1 MDLGLNGKK
10 VIMSGGSHGIGL
22 EILKIMT
29 AEGADVAFLSR
40 DQGRI
45 DAVDQRIIDLEIAD
59 HIDAHGGHA
68 LGATVAH
75 QRPQ

>member
-45 DAVDQRIIDLEIAD
+45 DAALAAVAGNPGKAHAD
-59 HIDAHGGHA
+59 
-68 LGATVAH
+68 V
-75 QRPQ
+75 